1 MCPWDE
7 FRPLDRKEDTHPGIC
22 VTRVRQGADQVAI
35 GGGQFCALVLACGV
49 HRGPTGLPSG
59 GEYKVDVFSGTS

>member
-1 MCPWDE
+1 MCPWGE

-22 VTRVRQGADQVAI
+22 VTRVRQGADQAAI
-35 GGGQFCALVLACGV
+35 GGVLVLACGV